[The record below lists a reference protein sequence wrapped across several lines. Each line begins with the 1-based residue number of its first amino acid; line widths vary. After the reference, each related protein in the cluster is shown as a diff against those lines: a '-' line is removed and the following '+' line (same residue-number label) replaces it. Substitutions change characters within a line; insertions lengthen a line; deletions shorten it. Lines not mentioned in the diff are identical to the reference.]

1 MGGNTGWEQGGSKSG
16 PVVAR
21 SDSPCHLG
29 SVRLQR
35 IRGGNRDRRSA
46 GRRTSNPQVVGS
58 NPTGGVP
65 RNTCKC
71 AAFVLGRLG
80 HSSASDG
87 RGQHFGSTPPSMS
100 MLQSSAS
107 LPRLSRVERKTDDQ
121 AKMEVRFPL
130 PALSAPS
137 AAVAER
143 RGQSG
148 RTTSGS

>member
-1 MGGNTGWEQGGSKSG
+1 
-16 PVVAR
+16 
-21 SDSPCHLG
+21 
-29 SVRLQR
+29 
-35 IRGGNRDRRSA
+35 
-46 GRRTSNPQVVGS
+46 
-58 NPTGGVP
+58 
-65 RNTCKC
+65 
-71 AAFVLGRLG
+71 
-80 HSSASDG
+80 
-87 RGQHFGSTPPSMS
+87 MS

-148 RTTSGS
+148 RTTSGSGGSGALAFRKCLAAGIAIATPRRTGPQHCRSSRRAVPNRAVKPFPVRLLDDLDGI